1 MGYFGVKKTEE
12 VLVTHLF
19 CPKMRQDI
27 EQFVT
32 RSIACQK
39 AKSHLNPHGLYM
51 PLPVP
56 STPWVDISMD
66 FILGLPRT
74 KIGRDSIFIV
84 VDRFFK
90 MEHFI
95 NFVIKVVMLFILLT
109 KRLFA
114 CMVCFLLLFQIVMLN
129 SRVTFGAHYGTSWGQ
144 SYYFLHHVTTKQM
157 DKPRLLIEHYL
168 LFESGFEEKFEDVG
182 RVFAACIICLQ

>member
-95 NFVIKVVMLFILLT
+95 NFKSGDVVHIADKKIVRLHGMLSTIISDRDAKFSSHFWCTLWNKLGT
-109 KRLFA
+109 K
-114 CMVCFLLLFQIVMLN
+114 LLFSTPCHHQTDGQTKIVNRTL
-129 SRVTFGAHYGTSWGQ
+129 ST
-144 SYYFLHHVTTKQM
+144 
-157 DKPRLLIEHYL
+157 I
-168 LFESGFEEKFEDVG
+168 
-182 RVFAACIICLQ
+182 